1 MAVTLQVFSSPEL
14 LSKDTAL
21 GRELTLEGKGGF
33 VGEHFLHTV
42 LFFLVYPV
50 PRAERGSSRESSGRL
65 WRPTVL
71 VGKLRN

>member
-33 VGEHFLHTV
+33 VGGALSTYSIIFLGLSCPT
-42 LFFLVYPV
+42 
-50 PRAERGSSRESSGRL
+50 GRE
-65 WRPTVL
+65 
-71 VGKLRN
+71 GKLQGVLRETLEANCARGKAT